1 MSFNHP
7 AAPMSVRA
15 SRPATATAGAVI
27 ALVLTGLV
35 TLACV
40 LGLIAVAAT
49 PHDPDP
55 QGRRDA
61 GVLFGLLLPLT
72 MVGIAAAVMALRNS
86 NAWRI
91 TTVVLGFVVGAVS
104 ALASIG
110 AFVSN
115 DRGSVAGGCV
125 LLVWAALAIGSS
137 VLLLVNGANTFY
149 SSPKPTATVYAVPST
164 VTPALPP
171 AGWYPVDGARLRW
184 WNGTEWSEHFH
195 DGHSH
200 DGHFHN
206 GHSHDGHSDDGQ

>member
-7 AAPMSVRA
+7 AAPMSVRV
-15 SRPATATAGAVI
+15 SRPGTATAGAVI

-35 TLACV
+35 TLACIV
-40 LGLIAVAAT
+40 VLIAVAVT

-61 GVLFGLLLPLT
+61 GWTFGLLLPLT

-91 TTVVLGFVVGAVS
+91 TTVVLGFVVGAVC

-125 LLVWAALAIGSS
+125 LLAWAALAIGSS

-149 SSPKPTATVYAVPST
+149 SSPKPTATAYAVPST

-200 DGHFHN
+200 DGH
-206 GHSHDGHSDDGQ
+206 SHDGHSRDGQ